1 MKRDKIKLIH
11 FRKKKSKNSLEERD
25 KHSMENFERI
35 FLLIHRKP
43 IVDNGYF
50 IFSCTCWYVYALCM
64 YLIRCIMFGRI
75 TKPLDI
81 YFTIEVNK
89 IVQLLWDKV

>member
-11 FRKKKSKNSLEERD
+11 FRKKKSKNSLEEKD

-50 IFSCTCWYVYALCM
+50 IFSCTCWYVCTHYV
-64 YLIRCIMFGRI
+64 CI
-75 TKPLDI
+75 
-81 YFTIEVNK
+81 
-89 IVQLLWDKV
+89 